1 MQVDNA
7 TSTYA
12 TLMQYQ
18 RPSIPEVPQENP
30 ITIPEYNDQ
39 EIIDTIENIADELK
53 SNLQEDLQDKVA
65 QYQEETQ
72 AKKDD
77 ARAFLADY
85 AGVQSKKN
93 QWDIYMSVM
102 TESDV
107 DTSNDNTI
115 DFLKNLRDIQE
126 QNNRVEAY
134 ALYKELGLR
143 DE

>member
-1 MQVDNA
+1 MQVNNSTNNY
-7 TSTYA
+7 TS
-12 TLMQYQ
+12 LMQYQ
-18 RPSIPEVPQENP
+18 RPSIPEQPQETP
-30 ITIPEYNDQ
+30 ITIPEFDDQ
-39 EIIDTIENIADELK
+39 EIISKLK
-53 SNLQEDLQDKVA
+53 TLASEIKDNVQESIQEKA
-65 QYQEETQ
+65 TQYQEERQ

-102 TESDV
+102 TDSDV

-115 DFLKNLRDIQE
+115 DFLKELRDVQQ

-134 ALYKELGLR
+134 ALYQEMGLKE
-143 DE
+143 